1 MIEKKDFHSS
11 FFSGLYIFF
20 IAYIVAI
27 TAYIFVK
34 HQEVNL
40 MQSQLEFYQ
49 NKILIIEHEINRI
62 EKIQNVQNEVIGS
75 SSFYDGI
82 NLKKALVYGAYIG
95 LGLFALGL
103 LIYLSSDTNSGLE
116 TLNQNLTLHSTKIN
130 DGLKDLNHNVHTF
143 SQTTIASFETLGNQ
157 INSIRGHYNIDILRI
172 ISEIL
177 SENTHSQSDWPVSGL
192 SSSEPKDPFEGI

>member
-1 MIEKKDFHSS
+1 MIEKKDLHSS
-11 FFSGLYIFF
+11 FFSGLNIFF
-20 IAYIVAI
+20 IAYIAGI

-40 MQSQLEFYQ
+40 IQSQLEFYQ
-49 NKILIIEHEINRI
+49 NKIQIIEHEINKI
-62 EKIQNVQNEVIGS
+62 ERIQNVQNDVIGN

-95 LGLFALGL
+95 AGLFALGL

-116 TLNQNLTLHSTKIN
+116 TLNQNLTIHSTKIY
-130 DGLKDLNHNVHTF
+130 DGLKDLNHNVHTL

-177 SENTHSQSDWPVSGL
+177 SETTHGQSDWPVSGL

>member
-1 MIEKKDFHSS
+1 MKDSYIS
-11 FFSGLYIFF
+11 FFNRLNIFF
-20 IAYIVAI
+20 LAYIIGI

-40 MQSQLEFYQ
+40 IQNQLEFYQ
-49 NKILIIEHEINRI
+49 NKILLIEHEINKI
-62 EKIQNVQNEVIGS
+62 EIIQNLQNEHIEN
-75 SSFYDGI
+75 SSFYEGI

-95 LGLFALGL
+95 AGLFALGFI
-103 LIYLSSDTNSGLE
+103 IYLSSDTNSGLE

-130 DGLKDLNHNVHTF
+130 DGLKDVNHNLHTL

-157 INSIRGHYNIDILRI
+157 INSIRGHYNIDILGI

-177 SENTHSQSDWPVSGL
+177 SENTHGQSDWPVSGL
-192 SSSEPKDPFEGI
+192 SSAEPKDPFEGI